1 MLMTYYF
8 LTKYFLYMIYN
19 LYVIILVFLVNIIF
33 LKLKYT
39 SFYLQIVT
47 NIMNLQE
54 DKRVYINNI
63 KQILNSTFNKNK

>member
-1 MLMTYYF
+1 MTILF
-8 LTKYFLYMIYN
+8 SSKYFLYMISN

-54 DKRVYINNI
+54 DKGVYISNI
-63 KQILNSTFNKNK
+63 KQIINSTFNENK

>member
-1 MLMTYYF
+1 MTILF
-8 LTKYFLYMIYN
+8 SSKYFLYMISN

-54 DKRVYINNI
+54 DKGVYISNI